1 MGDGWRMY
9 LVYFYVYFILFFFF
23 FFQAEDGIRDVAVTG
38 VQTCALPICGSFID
52 PQRGVLFHETRRS
65 IGTNPRGAS
74 LSMKHF
80 LNDDLAA
87 PNALVVRVDH
97 DIVREFLPLSRDTP
111 PGSGYST
118 YRPSWSSD
126 IRWIA
131 PNSAE
136 SFEKFDSAFRR
147 LGVASHVEPYL
158 DLDKEVRLYAGFL
171 VIRSACEQP
180 NFHVDWEKTNN
191 EAFTL
196 ITPVTDNSAGFG
208 LLYRK
213 LTGEIAEY
221 EYKVG
226 EAII

>member
-1 MGDGWRMY
+1 
-9 LVYFYVYFILFFFF
+9 
-23 FFQAEDGIRDVAVTG
+23 
-38 VQTCALPICGSFID
+38 
-52 PQRGVLFHETRRS
+52 
-65 IGTNPRGAS
+65 
-74 LSMKHF
+74 MKHF

-87 PNALVVRVDH
+87 PNALVVGVDH

-111 PGSGYST
+111 PGPGYST

-171 VIRSACEQP
+171 VVRSACDRP
-180 NFHVDWEKTNN
+180 NFHVDWEKANN

-196 ITPVTDNSAGFG
+196 ITPVTDNAAGFG

-221 EYKVG
+221 EYKAG
-226 EAII
+226 EAIIFGDHFIHSTRPGRSDDPVVLLSFTFGTDKMEHWDRIVRTAGYQSKMVRRPDGTFVTCDN